1 MLNDLRYAFR
11 MLLKSPGFTGVAVLT
26 LALGIGANTAIF
38 SLIDAVMLKMLP
50 VQNAEQLVLLNWASP
65 KWATGILTN
74 LSGNYWTDDSGRFT
88 STSFSY
94 PAFRRIHDQ
103 NQVLSAVFA
112 FADLG
117 LNVNIDGQAELAAG
131 QLVSGDYYRG
141 LGIQAILGR
150 TITAE
155 DEKASGETPVA
166 VISYG
171 YWKRRF
177 GLDPSVVGKSVNLNG
192 VPFTIIGVTPAEFF
206 GVQPGSS
213 PDISI
218 PITLQPQVATRWSS
232 AGKPFI
238 EAADTW
244 WLQIMGRLK
253 AGMSASQA
261 RTALDVLF
269 QQGIT
274 ADHASTVEQPLIPH
288 IELTSGSKGLDSLR
302 RQYSRPLFV
311 LMATVGTILLI
322 ACVNVASLLLARAM
336 VRQKEVAIRLALGS
350 SRVRLIRQ
358 FMAESLLLGMMG
370 GTLGLLFASWGTDL
384 LVALIPE
391 GETSDLFGLHASL
404 HILAFTAAVS
414 IGTGILFGLAPALR
428 ATRMD
433 LTPVLKESRSASGG
447 RSRLGLGK
455 ALVILQV
462 SLSLLLLTGA
472 GLFIRT
478 LRNLE
483 SLDVGFNPEKI
494 LLFSL
499 DPTQIGYSE
508 HRTARLYQEL
518 VEGIE
523 SLPGVRSASFSMFGP
538 ISAAGWLTS
547 VSLHGAPPQL
557 GENPNISG
565 LIVGPR
571 FFETMEIPVL
581 LGRSF
586 GPQDLSNAPRVAM
599 INQTLARLLFK
610 GEDPLGKRVDCG
622 SRKNIEVVGVAR
634 DAK

>member
-1 MLNDLRYAFR
+1 MLNDFRYAFR
-11 MLLKSPGFTGVAVLT
+11 MLLKTPGFTGVAVLT

-38 SLIDAVMLKMLP
+38 SLIDAVMLKVLP
-50 VQNAEQLVLLNWASP
+50 VKNAEQLVLLNWASP

-94 PAFRRIHDQ
+94 PFFRQIHDQ
-103 NQVLSAVFA
+103 NKVFSAVFA

-117 LNVNIDGQAELAAG
+117 LNVNIDGKAELAAG

-141 LGIQAILGR
+141 LGIQAALGR

-155 DEKASGETPVA
+155 DEKASGQTPVA

-177 GLDPSVVGKSVNLNG
+177 GLDPSAVGKSINLNAI
-192 VPFTIIGVTPAEFF
+192 PFTIIGVTPPEFF
-206 GVQPGSS
+206 GLQPGSS

-218 PITLQPQVATRWSS
+218 PITLQPQVAMRWSS

-261 RTALDVLF
+261 RTALDVLL
-269 QQGIT
+269 QQNIT
-274 ADHASTVEQPLIPH
+274 ADHASKVEQAQIPH

-336 VRQKEVAIRLALGS
+336 VRQKEVAIRLAL
-350 SRVRLIRQ
+350 
-358 FMAESLLLGMMG
+358 LGMMG
-370 GTLGLLFASWGTDL
+370 GTLGFLFASWGTDL
-384 LVALIPE
+384 IVALIPE
-391 GETSDLFGLHASL
+391 GKTSGLFSL
-404 HILAFTAAVS
+404 HPNLHVLAFTAAVS
-414 IGTGILFGLAPALR
+414 IATGILFGLAPALT
-428 ATRMD
+428 ATRID
-433 LTPVLKESRSASGG
+433 LTPALKESRSASGG

-455 ALVILQV
+455 TLVILQV

-483 SLDVGFNPEKI
+483 SLDVGFNPDKI
-494 LLFSL
+494 LLFSV

-508 HRTARLYQEL
+508 DRTTRLYQEL
-518 VEGIE
+518 LERIEG
-523 SLPGVRSASFSMFGP
+523 LPGVRSASFSTFG
-538 ISAAGWLTS
+538 L
-547 VSLHGAPPQL
+547 
-557 GENPNISG
+557 ISG
-565 LIVGPR
+565 
-571 FFETMEIPVL
+571 
-581 LGRSF
+581 
-586 GPQDLSNAPRVAM
+586 
-599 INQTLARLLFK
+599 
-610 GEDPLGKRVDCG
+610 
-622 SRKNIEVVGVAR
+622 
-634 DAK
+634 